1 MREIQAVLKELHRL
15 AQHNNQNLLKCKTSS
30 LSTFV
35 LIILHML
42 FCTSAIS
49 PTRNLTMIESYCYWR
64 DFLVVH
70 MLQKTLLIAV
80 RSLKNIKKGGSMC
93 CWMTRNLFEQGS
105 TACPPQGDRRLEPV
119 PASSG
124 QGRIHSGLVAN
135 HHITALQWCTT
146 VQPTAT
152 SHLFKRW
159 SKKAVKGIAVLF
171 WTCTDFIQIT
181 GNPFHFEVHWCWI
194 ILPVRDTEREHN

>member
-35 LIILHML
+35 LIILHSL

-80 RSLKNIKKGGSMC
+80 RSFKNIKKGGCDVLLNDTQSFWTGLYC
-93 CWMTRNLFEQGS
+93 LSS
-105 TACPPQGDRRLEPV
+105 TGWQAAGACPGVIGPRQDTLRTGCQPSHH
-119 PASSG
+119 SSAVV
-124 QGRIHSGLVAN
+124 HNCAAN
-135 HHITALQWCTT
+135 CNK
-146 VQPTAT
+146 
-152 SHLFKRW
+152 S
-159 SKKAVKGIAVLF
+159 
-171 WTCTDFIQIT
+171 
-181 GNPFHFEVHWCWI
+181 PF
-194 ILPVRDTEREHN
+194 